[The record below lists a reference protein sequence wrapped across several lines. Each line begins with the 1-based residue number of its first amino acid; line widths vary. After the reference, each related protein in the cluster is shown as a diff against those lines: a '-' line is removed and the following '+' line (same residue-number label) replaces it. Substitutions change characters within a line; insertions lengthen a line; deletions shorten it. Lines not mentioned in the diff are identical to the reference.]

1 MNGDKKILDV
11 KNTFT
16 KYKTDGR
23 IYQQMDLQRW
33 KLKINI

>member
-16 KYKTDGR
+16 KCEKDGR